1 MKNNTK
7 KTILMF
13 GLMTVFL
20 LALSSITTA
29 LDYPLLNVTVAKYEP
44 YPAEP
49 NSYVD
54 VWIKVENIG
63 TQEALNVR
71 MNLMPEFPFSTD
83 ANQASSKD
91 FGVISVGNAEI
102 VKFKIRV
109 DKDAVQGTNDLKYNI
124 STGYAQDSWRFGTLD
139 IDVQTSDAN
148 LAVVEIE
155 TEPEYIAPG
164 STATVKIKVTNYA
177 DSVLK
182 DVTLSLDFSTIRSTT
197 TTLYDLPFAPLGTT
211 AEQKISKIN
220 PGETRL
226 FQFKIMAYPEAT
238 ANLYKIPLDISYFDD
253 VGTEYTKED
262 LIGLVVNSEPELFV
276 SVDDIEAYSVGETG
290 DMILKFINK
299 GLTEIKFLT
308 VTVGESED
316 FDILSTS
323 NEVYVGNID
332 SDDYETVD
340 YNIKLLKTGDIEIP
354 VNVKFRDS
362 SNNLFEQDTII
373 KTKVRSAKELGTA
386 PNVAGAIIT
395 WIIIIGLVV
404 LAFWWFKKRKNKKKK
419 A

>member
-109 DKDAVQGTNDLKYNI
+109 DKDAVQGTKDRK
-124 STGYAQDSWRFGTLD
+124 S
-139 IDVQTSDAN
+139 
-148 LAVVEIE
+148 VV
-155 TEPEYIAPG
+155 
-164 STATVKIKVTNYA
+164 
-177 DSVLK
+177 
-182 DVTLSLDFSTIRSTT
+182 
-197 TTLYDLPFAPLGTT
+197 
-211 AEQKISKIN
+211 
-220 PGETRL
+220 
-226 FQFKIMAYPEAT
+226 
-238 ANLYKIPLDISYFDD
+238 
-253 VGTEYTKED
+253 
-262 LIGLVVNSEPELFV
+262 
-276 SVDDIEAYSVGETG
+276 
-290 DMILKFINK
+290 
-299 GLTEIKFLT
+299 
-308 VTVGESED
+308 
-316 FDILSTS
+316 
-323 NEVYVGNID
+323 
-332 SDDYETVD
+332 
-340 YNIKLLKTGDIEIP
+340 
-354 VNVKFRDS
+354 
-362 SNNLFEQDTII
+362 
-373 KTKVRSAKELGTA
+373 
-386 PNVAGAIIT
+386 
-395 WIIIIGLVV
+395 
-404 LAFWWFKKRKNKKKK
+404 
-419 A
+419 